1 VSGMFEQ
8 PRRPQQ
14 PPRPPGRP
22 GRSRAIVIT
31 AAVLLAAFIALTAFS
46 SFWTERLWFDAV
58 GFSTVFTTLLWTR
71 VGLFLVFGALM
82 AAAVAL
88 NIVLAHRFRPW
99 LQMGMP
105 DQAGLE
111 RYRQALVPVGGWVV
125 AGVSLLVGAFAG
137 ASAAGQWREFT
148 LWRNSVPFGTDDPY
162 FEKDAGFYV
171 FDLPWWHY
179 LTDFA
184 MAMAVIGLMAAALVH
199 YLYGGIRLAAPARDR
214 LSGAAQVQLSV
225 LLGIFVLAKAVD
237 YWLDRYDL
245 VHEGG
250 ALVTGMTYTRDN
262 AVLPAKNILAGIAL
276 ICAILFFVNV
286 WRRTW
291 TLPSVGLALL
301 VISAILLGMIWPG
314 AVQQFQVSPTE
325 ADKEEPY
332 IARNIEAT
340 REAYA
345 LDGTEVEAYSGEP
358 DLPDRQ
364 LATAAIDS
372 PGIRLVDPQV
382 VQQTFEQRQQV
393 RGYYSV
399 PPVLD
404 VDNYTINGEE
414 RDVVL
419 AVRELNQAGISSGS
433 QNWANLRT
441 VYTHGYGV
449 IAAYG
454 NQRPASNETVLTGQE
469 PAWAEID
476 IPPRGQLSDLSEEG
490 YEPRIYFGENSPSYS
505 IVGKESDDARDI
517 ELDLPGGSDAGS
529 GSGSDGSDNYNTY
542 GGGAGVGVGSFF
554 NKLLYAVKFGEPN
567 IVLSG
572 RVHENSTILYD
583 RDPARRLEKVAPWLT
598 VDGDPFP
605 AVVDGR
611 VVWLLDGYTVTDK
624 YPLSQRGSFEE
635 MTDDSLNDQPG
646 FQTLPTDE
654 INYMRNAVKATVDAY
669 TGEVTLYEWDEEDP
683 ILQAWTKAF
692 PGTVEPR
699 EEIPESILEHMR
711 YPEDMFKV
719 QRYQLASYH
728 VTDAADFYEAN
739 DRWEVPTDPNNPGSL
754 QPPYRLSVPSQ
765 NETDTFSLTSVYTPV
780 NRENLA
786 AFVSVDADAAE
797 DGYGTIRIKRLSSS
811 SQIPGPGQIA
821 NQIQS
826 DQAVTDVLLPY
837 SRETNTRVVN
847 GNLLTLPVGGGLLY
861 VQPLYS
867 LRTSGEGNFPVLR
880 FIAVSFGDE
889 VGVGRTL
896 GEAIY
901 DVLGLFGTPSD
912 SPGGGGQ
919 TGGGDPGDGG
929 EGEPTGTVQDQ
940 IRDLLDQADQAFAD
954 ADEAQRD
961 GDLVEWARLI
971 EQARSLI
978 DEAIGLA
985 SETAAEGSGSEG
997 GSEGGS
1003 GDSAEGDSGAG
1014 DSAGQG

>member
-1 VSGMFEQ
+1 
-8 PRRPQQ
+8 
-14 PPRPPGRP
+14 
-22 GRSRAIVIT
+22 
-31 AAVLLAAFIALTAFS
+31 
-46 SFWTERLWFDAV
+46 
-58 GFSTVFTTLLWTR
+58 
-71 VGLFLVFGALM
+71 
-82 AAAVAL
+82 
-88 NIVLAHRFRPW
+88 
-99 LQMGMP
+99 
-105 DQAGLE
+105 
-111 RYRQALVPVGGWVV
+111 
-125 AGVSLLVGAFAG
+125 
-137 ASAAGQWREFT
+137 
-148 LWRNSVPFGTDDPY
+148 
-162 FEKDAGFYV
+162 
-171 FDLPWWHY
+171 
-179 LTDFA
+179 
-184 MAMAVIGLMAAALVH
+184 
-199 YLYGGIRLAAPARDR
+199 
-214 LSGAAQVQLSV
+214 
-225 LLGIFVLAKAVD
+225 VLAKAVD

-245 VHEGG
+245 VHQGG
-250 ALVTGMTYTRDN
+250 ALITGMTYTRDN

-276 ICAILFFVNV
+276 ICAVLFFVNV

-291 TLPSVGLALL
+291 TLPTVGLALL
-301 VISAILLGMIWPG
+301 VVSAVLLGMIWPG
-314 AVQQFQVSPTE
+314 VVQQFQVSPTE

-332 IARNIEAT
+332 IAKNIDATRAAYDIEA
-340 REAYA
+340 A
-345 LDGTEVEAYSGEP
+345 EVEAYDGEP

-393 RGYYSV
+393 RGYYTV
-399 PPVLD
+399 APVLD
-404 VDNYTINGEE
+404 VDNYAINGEE

-433 QNWANLRT
+433 QNWANLHT

-454 NQRPASNETVLTGQE
+454 NQRPADNETVLTGQE

-476 IPPRGQLSDLSEEG
+476 IPPRGQLTELTEGG
-490 YEPRIYFGENSPSYS
+490 YEPRIYFGENSPTYS
-505 IVGKESDDARDI
+505 IVGKPSEGSRDI
-517 ELDLPGGSDAGS
+517 ELDLPGGDGNGTSDTT
-529 GSGSDGSDNYNTY
+529 NTY
-542 GGGAGVGVGSFF
+542 DGADGVEVGSFF

-567 IVLSG
+567 LVLSG
-572 RVHENSTILYD
+572 RVHENSKILYD
-583 RDPARRLEKVAPWLT
+583 RDPARRVEKVAPWLT

-624 YPLSQRGSFEE
+624 YPLSQRESFEE
-635 MTDDSLNDQPG
+635 MTDDSLNDAPG

-669 TGEVTLYEWDEEDP
+669 SGEVTLYEWDEDDP

-699 EEIPESILEHMR
+699 EDIPDSLLEHMR

-719 QRYQLASYH
+719 QRYQLAQYH

-739 DRWEVPTDPNNPGSL
+739 DRWQVPTDPNNPTSL
-754 QPPYRLSVPSQ
+754 QPPYRLSVPS
-765 NETDTFSLTSVYTPV
+765 EDERDTFSLTSVYTPV

-786 AFVSVDADAAE
+786 AFVSVDAEAAE
-797 DGYGTIRIKRLSSS
+797 DGYGTIRIKRLGSS

-880 FIAVSFGDE
+880 FIAVSFGEE

-919 TGGGDPGDGG
+919 TDGGSGDGG
-929 EGEPTGTVQDQ
+929 EGESTGSVQEQ
-940 IRDLLDQADQAFAD
+940 IRDLLDAADQAFAD
-954 ADEAQRD
+954 ADEAQRN
-961 GDLVEWARLI
+961 GDLVEWARLM
-971 EQARSLI
+971 EEARSLI

-985 SETAAEGSGSEG
+985 AETQAESDD

-1003 GDSAEGDSGAG
+1003 GDDSGDSGDSGAG